1 MAGEQIAPRAA
12 NELSQQELTKQI
24 DQARVELG
32 RTVDAIADKVKP
44 ANVARRTADQLRQR
58 IQTVDPKLAGAGAAV
73 VVGVVALIVWR
84 RRRRLRL
91 ARTLDH
97 DGPAPARGGRPIV
110 MPAPGARAGCPG
122 WGQSLSL
129 VSSSYS
135 VGDSSPDGSP
145 SPPDSWTLN
154 IQPAPYGSEL
164 TRPGSP
170 SSSLLISVTWPSTG
184 E

>member
-84 RRRRLRL
+84 RRRR
-91 ARTLDH
+91 
-97 DGPAPARGGRPIV
+97 
-110 MPAPGARAGCPG
+110 
-122 WGQSLSL
+122 
-129 VSSSYS
+129 
-135 VGDSSPDGSP
+135 
-145 SPPDSWTLN
+145 
-154 IQPAPYGSEL
+154 
-164 TRPGSP
+164 
-170 SSSLLISVTWPSTG
+170 
-184 E
+184 